1 LVFASFN
8 HCSATIWYLAL
19 TPGSLAV
26 REPRARLR
34 LPAEFSTVNHADI
47 TIGCKLGSRTRA
59 RPSARCPGTTAGTG
73 RFNLAQGIGG
83 AMTGVAASTSIALT
97 GLIFDAFGRGAG
109 FLIIGGVAAAATA
122 MVWML
127 LPETKP
133 EQYQD

>member
-1 LVFASFN
+1 MLVVG
-8 HCSATIWYLAL
+8 IGLE
-19 TPGSLAV
+19 AV
-26 REPRARLR
+26 RATLFSFVTDF
-34 LPAEFSTVNHADI
+34 PAMIAIQLLDGVSGAIINVLTILVVAD
-47 TIGCKLGSRTRA
+47 L
-59 RPSARCPGTTAGTG
+59 TAGTG
-73 RFNLAQGIGG
+73 RFNLAQGVVG